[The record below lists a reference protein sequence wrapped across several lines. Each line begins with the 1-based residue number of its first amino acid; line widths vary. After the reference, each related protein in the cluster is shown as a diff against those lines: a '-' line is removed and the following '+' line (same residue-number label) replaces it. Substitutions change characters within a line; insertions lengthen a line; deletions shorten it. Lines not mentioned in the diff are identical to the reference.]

1 MEAVDAVNQYLELL
15 KQREQIDAE
24 LQALREVAMDSMQ
37 TIGLKQI
44 KTDTATVSIA
54 KRVTP
59 QVDEIGFRAWATEQ
73 PSFELDTFYIQQLD
87 KKKVVDYSK
96 KLLKDT
102 GEIVP
107 FISTT
112 ESEYLSV
119 RLAKENDNDNS

>member
-1 MEAVDAVNQYLELL
+1 MEAINAVNQYLELL
-15 KQREQIDAE
+15 KQKKEIEQQLD
-24 LQALREVAMDSMQ
+24 ALRQVAMDSMQ
-37 TIGLKQI
+37 AVGLKQI
-44 KTDTATVSIA
+44 KTDNATVSIA

-59 QVDEIGFRAWATEQ
+59 EVDEVGFRVWANEQ
-73 PSFELDTFYIQQLD
+73 PSFELDTFYVQSLD

-96 KLLKDT
+96 HLLKQT

-119 RLAKENDNDNS
+119 RPIKETEK

>member
-1 MEAVDAVNQYLELL
+1 
-15 KQREQIDAE
+15 
-24 LQALREVAMDSMQ
+24 MDSMQ
-37 TIGLKQI
+37 AVGLKQI
-44 KTDTATVSIA
+44 KTDNATVSIA

-59 QVDEIGFRAWATEQ
+59 EVDEVGFRVWANEQ
-73 PSFELDTFYIQQLD
+73 PSFELDTFYVQSLD

-96 KLLKDT
+96 HLLKQT

-119 RLAKENDNDNS
+119 RPIKETEK